1 MVVGTLSSK
10 KNICHV
16 FGGSMGSWRAARRI
30 SLGFG
35 RVPVGFS
42 GPPQGPPGGSVVVVG
57 TKSSKINI
65 IWVFGG
71 SEGSWGAPMELG
83 GCQEGL
89 CGV

>member
-1 MVVGTLSSK
+1 M
-10 KNICHV
+10 
-16 FGGSMGSWRAARRI
+16 
-30 SLGFG
+30 
-35 RVPVGFS
+35 GFS